1 MSHGPR
7 PVRDGIPASRL
18 QLPPG
23 PWRTVLE
30 ALCANFPVVDEATW
44 RKRFARGRVLDA
56 QGQALDVATP
66 YRCGAVV
73 QYFREVMDEPVIPFA
88 ETIVF
93 ADAHIVVANK
103 PHFLPVAPTGAYVR
117 ETLLTRL
124 VQRVGNPDLVPLHR
138 IDRDT
143 AGLVLFS
150 ADRRSRAAYQALFR
164 ERRIDK
170 RYLALAP
177 PLAHLAFPH
186 VHRSRLQP
194 GEPFFRMAE
203 VAGVANSET
212 VIEVAACGDRLWTYR
227 LRPVTGR
234 KHQLRVHMA
243 ALGAPIHNDRC
254 YPLLQPATKDDFSRP
269 LALFAQSL
277 AFVDPLSGEPRQ
289 FAATPDWAIRPG
301 GSTG

>member
-1 MSHGPR
+1 MTTTSLSSISLSAE
-7 PVRDGIPASRL
+7 VASL
-18 QLPPG
+18 LG
-23 PWRTVLE
+23 AMFE
-30 ALCANFPVVDEATW
+30 
-44 RKRFARGRVLDA
+44 
-56 QGQALDVATP
+56 QGL
-66 YRCGAVV
+66 
-73 QYFREVMDEPVIPFA
+73 M
-88 ETIVF
+88 
-93 ADAHIVVANK
+93 
-103 PHFLPVAPTGAYVR
+103 
-117 ETLLTRL
+117 
-124 VQRVGNPDLVPLHR
+124 
-138 IDRDT
+138 
-143 AGLVLFS
+143 
-150 ADRRSRAAYQALFR
+150 
-164 ERRIDK
+164 DK